1 MLTINEAWQKGI
13 DACIQKIGWDF
24 VANNPDCTC
33 TAYFVL
39 PNESRILCMVCAD
52 NEKPNLSEWDAVRD
66 TLNKPFPID
75 VRCLVDCVT
84 GEVYITQ
91 CSTYKEVFD

>member
-1 MLTINEAWQKGI
+1 
-13 DACIQKIGWDF
+13 
-24 VANNPDCTC
+24 
-33 TAYFVL
+33 
-39 PNESRILCMVCAD
+39 MVCAD